1 MWKDLKSALILLTYN
16 KKKIDFRLSKD
27 KSTTFGCT
35 IENFIQC
42 TLESQETNPHHVT
55 RNVSQ
60 NSTIETGNV
69 SMKI

>member
-1 MWKDLKSALILLTYN
+1 MYNKALIL
-16 KKKIDFRLSKD
+16 KKKMNSRLSKD

-60 NSTIETGNV
+60 NSAIENGNV